1 MQSFIPRTLFP
12 AVAVILAGLC
22 LASDASAANKP
33 KVSSPT
39 GTPVLAVVALK
50 EQRIT
55 IYGPGGKLM
64 QAAVSTG
71 RGGYETPAG
80 VFSILEK
87 RREHYSNLYDDAA
100 MPFMQRLTWSG
111 IALHAGALPGRPA
124 SHGCIRLPHS
134 FAGQLFELTRVGMR
148 VVVVPTDINPVE
160 ITHPLLF
167 RPGPIVSEPRVALVE
182 HTGGDHDVMRLGAA
196 PTDAI
201 SVRTRTWKAIAAE
214 KAAAAEAATHTATE
228 AKMAAAKVSSEASA
242 ASKQLRMAEVTLKSA
257 EMRLKGAERS
267 LELARSERATERAQ
281 KEKTKAAEVVAE
293 SQRRLETIKAE
304 AQPKINAVEAARAA
318 MDAAEAAKTAA
329 QETAKLAEAK
339 LAPVSVFVSRKT
351 QRLYVRQA
359 FQPVFDVA
367 VTIRDPD
374 KPIGTT
380 VLTAAQYVN
389 DGTDLRWSALAISAR
404 APSRG
409 ASMTDIGAAKGALER
424 ISIPAEAIDRINEV
438 ASPGSSLII
447 SDEAMH
453 PRETG
458 KGTDFI
464 VVMSGEPQGG
474 LTIRPRT
481 SNRDRDR
488 ERPYRRPPSYS
499 PFLWW

>member
-1 MQSFIPRTLFP
+1 MRSFIPRTLFP

-134 FAGQLFELTRVGMR
+134 FAGQLFDLTRVGMR

-160 ITHPLLF
+160 ITHPQLF
-167 RPGPIVSEPRVALVE
+167 RPGPIVSEPRVTLVE

-214 KAAAAEAATHTATE
+214 KAAASEAATQTATE
-228 AKMAAAKVSSEASA
+228 AKMTAAKVSSEASA
-242 ASKQLRMAEVTLKSA
+242 ASKQLRMAEVTLKRA
-257 EMRLKGAERS
+257 EMRLKAAERS
-267 LELARSERATERAQ
+267 LEHARSERATERAQ

-304 AQPKINAVEAARAA
+304 AQPKMNAVEAARAA

-329 QETAKLAEAK
+329 QEAAKLAQAK

-367 VTIRDPD
+367 IAIRDPD

-380 VLTAAQYVN
+380 ILTAAQYVN
-389 DGTDLRWSALAISAR
+389 DGTDLRWSALAISVR

-409 ASMTDIGAAKGALER
+409 ADIGAAKGALER

-488 ERPYRRPPSYS
+488 ERPYRRPRSYS